1 MLGQIAL
8 APDFFRFPYSPLRAL
23 SERVSQ
29 QIQQRGQEEIVK
41 AREQIRAI
49 AESVG
54 VPVHELLGKQGGKQG
69 GKTGPVAARYRNPA
83 DASQQWSGRGRQ
95 PLWVKELIASGGH
108 LDNAKI

>member
-1 MLGQIAL
+1 MDLSGMSSK
-8 APDFFRFPYSPLRAL
+8 DLRAL

-29 QIQQRGQEEIVK
+29 QIQQQGQEEIAR

-54 VPVHELLGKQGGKQG
+54 VPVQELLGKQGGKPG

-83 DASQQWSGRGRQ
+83 DSSQQWSGRGRQ
-95 PLWVKELIASGGH
+95 PLWVKELVASGKN
-108 LDNAKI
+108 LDSAKI